1 MYFVTFNRRAL
12 RFKKL
17 ENIEFQPLKQP
28 LQLHY
33 IALLVFFSPV
43 ILVTFLYITHFFF
56 LKEKKKQFPIKK
68 GHCALVVRSLT
79 TNREPV
85 SSQWYSSILSCY
97 SVLQPFFEAKP
108 LMAAKEEAFKGY
120 TSSKKTNVAKSV
132 VVCGGVA
139 ISRRPA

>member
-1 MYFVTFNRRAL
+1 MYFRTFNQQAL
-12 RFKKL
+12 HFKKL
-17 ENIEFQPLKQP
+17 ENIEFQPLRQP

-33 IALLVFFSPV
+33 IALLFYFSTVIFF
-43 ILVTFLYITHFFF
+43 LFF
-56 LKEKKKQFPIKK
+56 LKGINKQFPIKK

-132 VVCGGVA
+132 VVCGGAA
-139 ISRRPA
+139 ISRSSGPA